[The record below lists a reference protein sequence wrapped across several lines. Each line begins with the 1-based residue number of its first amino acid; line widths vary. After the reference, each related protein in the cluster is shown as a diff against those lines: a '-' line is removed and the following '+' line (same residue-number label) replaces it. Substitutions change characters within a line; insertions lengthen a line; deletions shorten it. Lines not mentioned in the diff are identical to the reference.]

1 MALHHIVL
9 CVRHCSVS
17 PISDEMAHCRLY
29 TLVSSFYL
37 VALGFMS
44 GAFPNAT
51 NAWEFI
57 KEFVTS
63 TNGVILIALASTFG
77 TYIVASL
84 LYFDPWHLLTSMVQY
99 LLMATSYV
107 NILNVYAFCNWH
119 DVSWGTK
126 GADKA
131 DALPS
136 AQTTKKSD
144 TEGGASVEVLE
155 YELPQADIDS
165 KFEKVVKKALMPYKE
180 PKKDTSRSLDDA
192 YKNFRTKLII
202 TWIFTYCSLISFVA
216 DCTGTGSLFCSLRV
230 TLSPDDSSLTRIR
243 KLRLT
248 VILAMS
254 RNVRRITSNFSFIL
268 RLCCLLLGTVPSF
281 TGSLY

>member
-9 CVRHCSVS
+9 CIRRHPVY
-17 PISDEMAHCRLY
+17 PQTDDETHYRLY

-37 VALGFMS
+37 VALGFES

-51 NAWEFI
+51 NTWEFI

-77 TYIVASL
+77 TYVVASL
-84 LYFDPWHLLTSMVQY
+84 LYFDPWHLLTSMLQY

-144 TEGGASVEVLE
+144 AEEGASIEVLE

-180 PKKDTSRSLDDA
+180 PKKDSSRSLDDA

-202 TWIFTYCSLISFVA
+202 TWIFTYAFPI
-216 DCTGTGSLFCSLRV
+216 LFDR
-230 TLSPDDSSLTRIR
+230 
-243 KLRLT
+243 
-248 VILAMS
+248 
-254 RNVRRITSNFSFIL
+254 
-268 RLCCLLLGTVPSF
+268 
-281 TGSLY
+281 

>member
-1 MALHHIVL
+1 ML
-9 CVRHCSVS
+9 
-17 PISDEMAHCRLY
+17 
-29 TLVSSFYL
+29 
-37 VALGFMS
+37 
-44 GAFPNAT
+44 
-51 NAWEFI
+51 
-57 KEFVTS
+57 
-63 TNGVILIALASTFG
+63 
-77 TYIVASL
+77 
-84 LYFDPWHLLTSMVQY
+84 QY

-202 TWIFTYCSLISFVA
+202 TWIFTYRSLVCVRWLIVL
-216 DCTGTGSLFCSLRV
+216 GIGSSCCLSRV
-230 TLSPDDSSLTRIR
+230 ILSRDDSSLTRIP
-243 KLRLT
+243 KLKPA
-248 VILAMS
+248 VIPAMS
-254 RNVRRITSNFSFIL
+254 RNVPRITLNFSFIQ
-268 RLCCLLLGTVPSF
+268 RLCCPSLGMVTSFPELIIRF
-281 TGSLY
+281 TGCLVYLSKLGLLFCCRRK